1 MIRGAER
8 RLQQPG
14 PAPAERIEAVAT
26 VGREMAFDL
35 EHGRTLIEALTGPVF
50 GAGFRGGAATFRGA
64 VLSPFRYVMPG
75 PPRDSD
81 HVAWFSAPRA
91 APGSRIE
98 VANATLGWRDG
109 APFVHCHAVWIEP
122 DGSRRGGHILPDE
135 TIVADGAKV
144 QAWGIGARIAA
155 EPDAE
160 TNFTLFHPVPEGEAG
175 SFVAARVRPNQDIGA
190 ALSELCRRHGFE
202 RAAVLGSVGSLI
214 APVFADGRSVEDYA
228 TEVLIREAD
237 VTPGSASVTMAVV
250 DMAGQVHEGRLEP
263 GANPVCITFEVLLKA
278 V

>member
-1 MIRGAER
+1 
-8 RLQQPG
+8 
-14 PAPAERIEAVAT
+14 
-26 VGREMAFDL
+26 
-35 EHGRTLIEALTGPVF
+35 
-50 GAGFRGGAATFRGA
+50 
-64 VLSPFRYVMPG
+64 MPG
-75 PPRDSD
+75 PPQDTD

-109 APFVHCHAVWIEP
+109 APFVHCHAVWIEA

-144 QAWGIGARIAA
+144 QAWGIEARIAA

-175 SFVAARVRPNQDIGA
+175 SFVTARVRPNQDIGA
-190 ALSELCRRHGFE
+190 ALSALCGRHGFG

-214 APVFADGRSVEDYA
+214 GAGLRGWQERGGLRDRGADPGGGRHPGERLDRDGR
-228 TEVLIREAD
+228 R
-237 VTPGSASVTMAVV
+237 G
-250 DMAGQVHEGRLEP
+250 HGRS
-263 GANPVCITFEVLLKA
+263 GA
-278 V
+278 

>member
-1 MIRGAER
+1 MIREAVR

-14 PAPAERIEAVAT
+14 PAQAERIEAVAT
-26 VGREMAFDL
+26 AGREMAFDL
-35 EHGRTLIEALTGPVF
+35 APGRTLIEALTGPVF
-50 GAGFRGGAATFRGA
+50 SAGFRGGAATYQGA

-75 PPRDSD
+75 PSQDPD

-135 TIVADGAKV
+135 TIVAAGTPV
-144 QAWGIGARIAA
+144 QAWGIEAGIAA

-175 SFVAARVRPNQDIGA
+175 LFVAARVRPNQDIGA
-190 ALSELCRRHGFE
+190 ALSELCGRYGFG

-214 APVFADGRSVEDYA
+214 APVFADGRTVEDYA
-228 TEVLIREAD
+228 TEVLIQEAD
-237 VTPGSASVTMAVV
+237 ITQGSASIAMAVV

-263 GANPVCITFEVLLKA
+263 GANPVCITFEVLLKP